1 MNTSK
6 SLDKISRK
14 FNEATVHAFELLNQ
28 SIKVRTFF
36 VGRTTE
42 ESFSIL
48 KVFNQEDG
56 CFIEENK
63 TVPIQK
69 SY

>member
-1 MNTSK
+1 MSTSK
-6 SLDKISRK
+6 TLDKISRK

-48 KVFNQEDG
+48 KIFSKNDG
-56 CFIEENK
+56 CNLTEGR

>member
-48 KVFNQEDG
+48 KVFSKNDG
-56 CFIEENK
+56 CTLSEGR